1 MMQKIKNYWR
11 REPVLCIAVILAAV
25 SSLYSRPQLA
35 YIDFDVLAILLSLM
49 LVVAELKEIRFLDWL
64 AVELLNKCR
73 SKRQLE
79 LVLLAGDLYDKPVPP
94 AEAVRLLDWFLT
106 QLAERQLPVFAISGN
121 HDSADRI
128 AFGSA
133 LLQSSQV
140 YVSPVYSG
148 APVPIPLTD
157 EYGTLDVYLLPFLKP
172 AMVRHVWPDEPV
184 ESYNDAL
191 ACVLRHCPPD
201 PAHRSV
207 LVAHQFVAGAAC
219 CESEEVS
226 VGGVDSV
233 DASLFDA
240 FDYVALGHLHS
251 PQKVGRDAVRYC
263 GTPLKY
269 SFSEADQHKSATFV
283 EFGLKGEVSI
293 TTAPLTPKHDLREV
307 RGSYMELT
315 DRRNYEGTAVDDY
328 LHITLTDEQDIPE
341 ALARLRVIYP
351 NLMRLDY
358 DNRRTQTRQELDA
371 PAKAEQKTPLE
382 HFADFYQLQNNQPLT
397 DEQAAFCQQLIESIW
412 KEENA

>member
-1 MMQKIKNYWR
+1 MRFLHLSDLHLGKRVCEFSMLDDQRY
-11 REPVLCIAVILAAV
+11 ILE
-25 SSLYSRPQLA
+25 Q
-35 YIDFDVLAILLSLM
+35 ILSL
-49 LVVAELKEIRFLDWL
+49 LDSHPVD
-64 AVELLNKCR
+64 A
-73 SKRQLE
+73 
-79 LVLLAGDLYDKPVPP
+79 VLLAGDLYDKPVPP

-106 QLAERQLPVFAISGN
+106 ELSRRELPVFAISGN
-121 HDSADRI
+121 HDSADRV

-133 LLQSSQV
+133 LLAESRV
-140 YVSPVYSG
+140 YVSPVFSG
-148 APVPIPLTD
+148 PPGPITLTD
-157 EYGTLDVYLLPFLKP
+157 AHGPVDLYLLPFLKP
-172 AMVRHVWPDEPV
+172 AMVRHVWPDTSI

-191 ACVLRHCPPD
+191 ACVLDHCSPD
-201 PAHRSV
+201 PARRSV
-207 LVAHQFVAGAAC
+207 LVAHQFVAGAAS
-219 CESEEVS
+219 CESEEPS
-226 VGGVDSV
+226 VGGIDWV
-233 DASLFDA
+233 DAALFDK

-251 PQKVGRDAVRYC
+251 PQKVGRDTLRYC

-269 SFSEADQHKSATFV
+269 SFSEASQHKSVTFV
-283 EFGLKGEVSI
+283 ELGEKGSVTIAAE
-293 TTAPLTPKHDLREV
+293 PLVPRHDLREL

-397 DEQAAFCQQLIESIW
+397 HEQAAFCQQLIESIW
-412 KEENA
+412 KEEDA